1 MTEKKMFANSCESL
15 VMRRA
20 GRRNAMMNGEQQQ
33 VRRPLPDLVIN
44 TFSSITTTTTANV
57 VGSMT
62 TTQTSRPTSIN
73 GCNGLPNLAS
83 SSLPS
88 LPSPSE
94 FDDLGSE
101 PGTPLFPPPSPFII
115 GIKLRRISLNF
126 DESRPARRR
135 SSALF

>member
-1 MTEKKMFANSCESL
+1 MFANSCESL

-20 GRRNAMMNGEQQQ
+20 GRANAMMNREQQQ

-44 TFSSITTTTTANV
+44 TFSSTATTTTTANV
-57 VGSMT
+57 VGCTT
-62 TTQTSRPTSIN
+62 TTQTSRPTSMN